1 METPLTS
8 RRQWI
13 ALGLSAWAG
22 SYLPARGFGGAG
34 TPAWLGALIGQV
46 AGLSTWTRLELGSTG
61 EVAIHCGASDFAAWA
76 RHAGALA
83 GEGRKVKAAGNTLTF
98 TCADTPVSVV
108 MHAELA

>member
-22 SYLPARGFGGAG
+22 SYLPARGFGGAA
-34 TPAWLGALIGQV
+34 TPAWLGDLLGQV
-46 AGLSTWTRLELGSTG
+46 AGLSTWTRLELGFKG
-61 EVAIHCGASDFAAWA
+61 EVAIHCGATDLAAWA

-83 GEGRKVKAAGNTLTF
+83 GAGRKVRAAGNTLTF

-108 MHAELA
+108 MHPELA